1 MPVDPVPSAHD
12 LLQASVT
19 AQMAEYADLSRSYA
33 ARGEGRLAQLA
44 VWAADVQALQVL
56 LWESGL
62 GAAPDP
68 DAQLA
73 AVAEAVSGSLDDHT
87 DAPHAPATIRESVER
102 ARDAMVTAFDESV
115 HLMLAERFVPLDHLD
130 TLDAPE
136 PDDAHEARSRRLA
149 GRTPDKLVADL
160 RQTAGDCMAVAV
172 AMAEDGDLAGA
183 TYQARQADLA
193 SFEAYLVSAALASGD
208 LALATVDL
216 RWDLAMAVDREVP
229 LATGDPRGDLTRF
242 RDRLAAVVGP
252 AEETALRASFEAVVP
267 VHA

>member
-1 MPVDPVPSAHD
+1 MPVDPVLNAHD
-12 LLQASVT
+12 LLQASAT
-19 AQMAEYADLSRSYA
+19 AQMTEYADLSRSYA

-62 GAAPDP
+62 GSAPDP

-73 AVAEAVSGSLDDHT
+73 AVAEAVSGSLDDHI

-115 HLMLAERFVPLDHLD
+115 HVMLAERFVPLDHLD
-130 TLDAPE
+130 ALAAPGPE
-136 PDDAHEARSRRLA
+136 EARDSRSRRLA
-149 GRTPDKLVADL
+149 GRTPEKLVTDL

-193 SFEAYLVSAALASGD
+193 SFEAYLVSAALGAGD
-208 LALATVDL
+208 VALATVDL
-216 RWDLAMAVDREVP
+216 RWDLATAADRDVP
-229 LATGDPRGDLTRF
+229 LATDDPHGDVTRF
-242 RDRLAAVVGP
+242 RDRLASVVGP
-252 AEETALRASFEAVVP
+252 TEEPALRACFEAVAP
-267 VHA
+267 VRA

>member
-1 MPVDPVPSAHD
+1 MPVDPVPSTHD
-12 LLQASVT
+12 LLQASAT
-19 AQMAEYADLSRSYA
+19 AQIAEYADLSRAYA
-33 ARGEGRLAQLA
+33 ARGEARLAQLA

-87 DAPHAPATIRESVER
+87 VAPHAPATIRESVER
-102 ARDAMVTAFDESV
+102 AREAMVSAFDESV
-115 HLMLAERFVPLDHLD
+115 HMMLAERFVPLDHLD
-130 TLDAPE
+130 DLDAPG
-136 PDDAHEARSRRLA
+136 PDDARESRSRRLA
-149 GRTPDKLVADL
+149 GRTPDKLVEDL
-160 RQTAGDCMAVAV
+160 RQTAGDCMAVSV

-208 LALATVDL
+208 LALATVEL
-216 RWDLAMAVDREVP
+216 RWDLAMAADREAP
-229 LATGDPRGDLTRF
+229 LATDDPEGGVTRF

-252 AEETALRASFEAVVP
+252 AEEAALRACFEP
-267 VHA
+267 VAPVRA